1 MVGNLPQLSGARWS
15 IYLILAYVAPKIGL
29 GIDRLVMILLNEE
42 NIREVIPFPKIGNG
56 FDPKMDT
63 SSEVDDD

>member
-1 MVGNLPQLSGARWS
+1 M
-15 IYLILAYVAPKIGL
+15 APKIGL